1 MTTDYTQC
9 CPSQKKKATES
20 PVGEPK
26 KKKRKIPSE
35 DPDYDPLKDRE
46 ESASPQPS
54 TSGYTNVP
62 PKPST
67 TPKPPNIVSVLPAH
81 VQASLNVNTN
91 TSTKTVT
98 TQFKPRIQVV
108 SSAAHNAGQ
117 RPKVSGP
124 GYIKIL
130 PGGIRVPGNTPTP
143 RATYTNRQII
153 PSLTQTTPTPII
165 QLQPRQQ
172 HPNAQKQP
180 PVRGIQAASPTM
192 KHEWFEKTVRAAA
205 RVNSNLS
212 YTLTQLNR
220 AQSNAQSVEALAV
233 VHNKLQEIL
242 STSIN
247 SLIQIRKNLRTEFI
261 AGKFFLYKLC
271 ICIDISN
278 G

>member
-1 MTTDYTQC
+1 MF
-9 CPSQKKKATES
+9 
-20 PVGEPK
+20 
-26 KKKRKIPSE
+26 
-35 DPDYDPLKDRE
+35 
-46 ESASPQPS
+46 
-54 TSGYTNVP
+54 
-62 PKPST
+62 
-67 TPKPPNIVSVLPAH
+67 
-81 VQASLNVNTN
+81 
-91 TSTKTVT
+91 TV
-98 TQFKPRIQVV
+98 
-108 SSAAHNAGQ
+108 Q

-143 RATYTNRQII
+143 RATYSNRQTLTQVNPII
-153 PSLTQTTPTPII
+153 PI
-165 QLQPRQQ
+165 QGRQQ
-172 HPNAQKQP
+172 QQQQQHQQQPNVTKP
-180 PVRGIQAASPTM
+180 SPVRGVQTASPTM

-261 AGKFFLYKLC
+261 SGKFFVVFFSFIFIYFIGYKMDRLMG
-271 ICIDISN
+271 IKIL
-278 G
+278 